1 MKVLWAP
8 WRMEYILSL
17 KKEGCFICEAVKDPQ
32 REDALVLHV
41 SDLGLVLLNRFP
53 YNPGHILIA
62 PKRHVAFIGDM
73 TPMER
78 GEIMEL
84 LHLSLG
90 VVKGV
95 MNPEGFNVGMNLGK
109 ISGAGLEDHIHLHAV
124 PRWGGDTNFMPLLA
138 DVKVVPE
145 HLKETYIKLREAFQE
160 AAGG

>member
-1 MKVLWAP
+1 VKALWAP
-8 WRMEYILSL
+8 WRMEYILSP
-17 KKEGCFICEAVKDPQ
+17 KRGKCFICEAVKDLQ

-62 PKRHVAFIGDM
+62 PKRHVDSIGDM
-73 TPMER
+73 TSKER
-78 GEIMEL
+78 GEIIEL

-90 VVKGV
+90 VVKEV

-109 ISGAGLEDHIHLHAV
+109 ISGAGLEDHIHLHVV
-124 PRWGGDTNFMPLLA
+124 PRWGGDTNFMPVLA
-138 DVKVVPE
+138 NVKVVPE
-145 HLKETYIKLREAFQE
+145 HLKKTYRKLRKAFQE